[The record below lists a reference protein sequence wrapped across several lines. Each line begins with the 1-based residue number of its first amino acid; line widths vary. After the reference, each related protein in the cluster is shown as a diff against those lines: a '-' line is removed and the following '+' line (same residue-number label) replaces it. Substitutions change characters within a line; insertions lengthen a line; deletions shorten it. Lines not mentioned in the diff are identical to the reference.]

1 MGKADKA
8 KQGEPARAKPTSK
21 RGKAKAPTVAPPDSH
36 RDDEEVEI
44 LDTRSSKRLVVKW
57 DEDRTNRL
65 LDWLDQN
72 PDDRNR
78 LFSDST
84 VAAKQEGRCK
94 VTAKGNKAR
103 YHEALAKAVFGSPDE
118 ESSLRDWYLKEPGK
132 FTSSVLN
139 YLNR

>member
-1 MGKADKA
+1 MGKANKPKRGATKDKLA
-8 KQGEPARAKPTSK
+8 SK
-21 RGKAKAPTVAPPDSH
+21 RGKAKAPLPVANDS
-36 RDDEEVEI
+36 DEEVEV
-44 LDTRSSKRLVVKW
+44 LETRTSKRLVVKW

-84 VAAKQEGRCK
+84 VTAKQEGRRK

-103 YHEALAKAVFGSPDE
+103 YHDALAKAVFESPE
-118 ESSLRDWYLKEPGK
+118 EEPSLRDWYLKEPAK
-132 FTSSVLN
+132 FTTSVVN

>member
-1 MGKADKA
+1 MGKADKP
-8 KQGEPARAKPTSK
+8 KQGEPVRVKLTFK
-21 RGKAKAPTVAPPDSH
+21 RGKANAPTVAATDS
-36 RDDEEVEI
+36 DE
-44 LDTRSSKRLVVKW
+44 DTRSSKRLVVKW

-72 PDDRNR
+72 PDDRHR

-84 VAAKQEGRCK
+84 AAAKQEGRRK

-118 ESSLRDWYLKEPGK
+118 ESSLRSWYLKEPGK
-132 FTSSVLN
+132 FTSSVIN

>member
-1 MGKADKA
+1 MGKADKPKRGA
-8 KQGEPARAKPTSK
+8 PARAKPSAK
-21 RGKAKAPTVAPPDSH
+21 RGKAKAPTAAASES
-36 RDDEEVEI
+36 DEEVEV
-44 LDTRSSKRLVVKW
+44 LETRSSKRLVVKW

-84 VAAKQEGRCK
+84 AAAKQEGRRK

-118 ESSLRDWYLKEPGK
+118 EPSLRDWYLKEPGK
-132 FTSSVLN
+132 FTTSVLN